1 MSLLKRIESARP
13 SGPGESLPVPTGPGA
28 GRDVQPE
35 GGQAGPPAAPSSPRL
50 VTQLPARESFRDVK
64 FRIQNRVIQ
73 DLDPKLDL
81 TNQVEVRRQI
91 EEIFS
96 RVIDEE
102 GLALT
107 RAERVRMLEQITD
120 EIIGLGPLEPLL
132 RDDSVSE
139 IMVNGPRQVYIERSG
154 KLELTNVVFQN
165 DDHVMRIIDRI
176 IAPIGRRVDES
187 SPMVDARL
195 TDGSRVNAIIPPLSL
210 VGPVITIRKFAASP
224 FTTEDLIRFGTST
237 PDMFEFLRACVEAR
251 LNIFVS
257 GGTGSG
263 KTTTLN
269 VLSSFIPSDERIV
282 TIEDAAELQLR
293 QEHVITLESR
303 PANIEGKGAIPIREL
318 VRNSLRMRPDR
329 IVVGECRSGEALDM
343 LQAMNTG
350 HDGSLSTGH
359 ANTPRDML
367 SRLETMVLM
376 AGVDLPVRAIREQIS
391 SAVDLIVHQSRLKD
405 GTRKITNI
413 TEVQGMEGDTIV
425 MQDVFVFEQTGVIDG
440 KIQGRLK
447 PTGIR
452 PKFVEQF
459 EAQGIHLPNNIFG
472 FTF

>member
-13 SGPGESLPVPTGPGA
+13 GAGPAPASGVPAVPGGGPGGPGGLPPTA
-28 GRDVQPE
+28 SQRLMT
-35 GGQAGPPAAPSSPRL
+35 QAP
-50 VTQLPARESFRDVK
+50 VRESFRDVK
-64 FRIQNRVIQ
+64 FRIQSRVIQ

-81 TNQVEVRRQI
+81 SNQVEVRRQI
-91 EEIFS
+91 EEIFGK
-96 RVIDEE
+96 VIDEE

-132 RDDSVSE
+132 RDESISE
-139 IMVNGPRQVYIERSG
+139 VMVNGPRQVYIERSG

-210 VGPVITIRKFAASP
+210 VGPVITIRKFSASP
-224 FTTEDLIRFGTST
+224 FTTEDLIRFGTATS
-237 PDMFEFLRACVEAR
+237 DMFDFLRACVEAR
-251 LNIFVS
+251 LNLFVS

-269 VLSSFIPSDERIV
+269 VLSSFIPNDERIV

-293 QEHVITLESR
+293 QEHVVTLESR
-303 PANIEGKGAIPIREL
+303 PPNIEGKGAIPIREL

-329 IVVGECRSGEALDM
+329 IVVGECRAGEALDM

-367 SRLETMVLM
+367 ARLETMVLM
-376 AGVDLPVRAIREQIS
+376 AGIDLPVRAIREQIS

-405 GTRKITNI
+405 GSRKIVNI

-447 PTGIR
+447 ATGIR

-459 EAQGIHLPNNIFG
+459 ESQGIHLPNGIFG
-472 FTF
+472 FAY

>member
-1 MSLLKRIESARP
+1 MTQT
-13 SGPGESLPVPTGPGA
+13 PV
-28 GRDVQPE
+28 
-35 GGQAGPPAAPSSPRL
+35 
-50 VTQLPARESFRDVK
+50 RESFRDVK
-64 FRIQNRVIQ
+64 FRIQSRVIQ

-81 TNQVEVRRQI
+81 SNQVEVRRQI
-91 EEIFS
+91 EEIFGK
-96 RVIDEE
+96 VIDEE

-132 RDDSVSE
+132 RDESISE
-139 IMVNGPRQVYIERSG
+139 VMVNGPRQVYIERSG

-210 VGPVITIRKFAASP
+210 VGPVITIRKFSASP
-224 FTTEDLIRFGTST
+224 FTVDDLVRFGTAT
-237 PDMFEFLRACVEAR
+237 ADMFDFMRACVEAR

-269 VLSSFIPSDERIV
+269 VLSSFIPNDERIV

-293 QEHVITLESR
+293 QEHVVTLESR
-303 PANIEGKGAIPIREL
+303 PPNIEGKGAIPIREL

-329 IVVGECRSGEALDM
+329 IIVGECRSGEALDM

-350 HDGSLSTGH
+350 HDGSMSTGH
-359 ANTPRDML
+359 ANSPRDML

-376 AGVDLPVRAIREQIS
+376 AGVDLPVRAIREQVA

-413 TEVQGMEGDTIV
+413 TEVQGMEGDVIV
-425 MQDVFVFEQTGVIDG
+425 MQDVFVFEQTGIVEG

-452 PKFVEQF
+452 PKFVEKF
-459 EAQGIHLPNNIFG
+459 EVMGIHLPPGLFG
-472 FTF
+472 FAY